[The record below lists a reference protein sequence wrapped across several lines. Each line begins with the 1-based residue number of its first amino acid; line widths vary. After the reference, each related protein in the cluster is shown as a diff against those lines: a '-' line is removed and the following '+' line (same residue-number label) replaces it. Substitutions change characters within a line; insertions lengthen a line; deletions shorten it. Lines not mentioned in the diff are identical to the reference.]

1 MSGPPGGFMPAN
13 PEVAWKIKAAAS
25 CVAVTVGFI
34 FPLIFFA
41 FNDPD
46 LVKFTAVVSWFA
58 IYLIP
63 TNLVISLKYR
73 ATSIL
78 NAIAMLAG
86 IFIGTCVAL
95 IAYYPDKA
103 NLFPIAAA
111 LWTIAAV
118 IPVAFGSAIGFL
130 TARIFSRR

>member
-1 MSGPPGGFMPAN
+1 VGVFVPAY
-13 PEVAWKIKAAAS
+13 PKVAWKVKAAAS
-25 CVAVTVGFI
+25 VISIAVGFI

-46 LVKFTAVVSWFA
+46 LVKFTAVVSWFT
-58 IYLIP
+58 IYLVP

-73 ATSIL
+73 VTLIL
-78 NAIAMLAG
+78 NAIVMLAG

-95 IAYYPDKA
+95 IVYYPDKA

-111 LWTIAAV
+111 LWTIVAA
-118 IPVAFGSAIGFL
+118 IPVAFGNAVGFL
-130 TARIFSRR
+130 IARILFRQK

>member
-1 MSGPPGGFMPAN
+1 MSAN
-13 PEVAWKIKAAAS
+13 PKAAWKTKASAS
-25 CVAVTVGFI
+25 VVSIAVGFL
-34 FPLIFFA
+34 FPMIFFA

-46 LVKFTAVVSWFA
+46 LVKFTAVVSWFT
-58 IYLIP
+58 IYLVP

-73 ATSIL
+73 AIL
-78 NAIAMLAG
+78 ILTAIAMLAG

-95 IAYYPDKA
+95 IVYYPDKA

-111 LWTIAAV
+111 LWTVVAT

-130 TARIFSRR
+130 IARILFRHR